1 MVNEPKMLL
10 KHLHKYTVFGII
22 IYIYIYEVHIMK
34 CPFCSFEES
43 KDIDSRPTD
52 EGERIRRRRECM
64 SCGKRFTT
72 YEIVDSVPIVVIK
85 KDGTQEFFDER
96 KLQGGIMRACQ
107 KRPVDAEKITA
118 EIVSELNNSL
128 VAEITTSEI
137 GERVMEK
144 LRKVDEV
151 SYVRFASVYREFK
164 DVDTFLDELN
174 SMIRSRR
181 RATKKD
187 CKKDKEKKKD
197 GKKHD

>member
-1 MVNEPKMLL
+1 
-10 KHLHKYTVFGII
+10 
-22 IYIYIYEVHIMK
+22 MK
-34 CPFCSFEES
+34 CPLCGAQDSRVL
-43 KDIDSRPTD
+43 DSRPAN
-52 EGERIRRRRECM
+52 EGTSIKRRRECP

-107 KRPVDAEKITA
+107 KRPVDAEKIVS
-118 EIVSELNNSL
+118 EIVGELNNSL
-128 VAEITTSEI
+128 IAEITTSEI

-181 RATKKD
+181 KTRKKGG
-187 CKKDKEKKKD
+187 EKA
-197 GKKHD
+197 